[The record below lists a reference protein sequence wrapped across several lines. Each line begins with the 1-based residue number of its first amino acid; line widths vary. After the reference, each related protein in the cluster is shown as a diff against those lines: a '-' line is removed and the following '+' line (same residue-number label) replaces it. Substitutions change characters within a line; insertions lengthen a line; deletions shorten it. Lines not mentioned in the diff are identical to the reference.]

1 MSGKKASAAKMK
13 EAAKMEEVA
22 KKKEAS
28 ARKKESARKE
38 ASARK
43 EGFLFL
49 LLLPWVLNFCKP
61 TYIDPKKRKC
71 SALTINISS
80 FNNLF
85 LINIIDGSIF
95 PWICHLRQQILSI
108 RKISFVNVVA
118 LKRAYWF

>member
-43 EGFLFL
+43 KGFLFL

-85 LINIIDGSIF
+85 LINIVFRMTRPLQNKKLGKNLF
-95 PWICHLRQQILSI
+95 W
-108 RKISFVNVVA
+108 KVVA
-118 LKRAYWF
+118 LKRAD